1 MTSLQLLQREQL
13 VGTPLT
19 QAVTTVQ
26 YDGLM
31 KYVGA
36 ILAMVLVFVVHI
48 TVIGMVVRVHA
59 TAVSVTA
66 AAATASDTTPVA
78 TFPEI
83 HGMTDLIYFHL
94 SKGMNLCSDL
104 HQGITVVVSRW
115 DPDDMRTSP
124 SCSFSPSCGNV
135 R

>member
-1 MTSLQLLQREQL
+1 
-13 VGTPLT
+13 
-19 QAVTTVQ
+19 
-26 YDGLM
+26 M

-66 AAATASDTTPVA
+66 ATATGSDTTPVA

-94 SKGMNLCSDL
+94 SKGMSLYTKVLLWLGVGC
-104 HQGITVVVSRW
+104 GILMICVLLLLARSR
-115 DPDDMRTSP
+115 PPVET
-124 SCSFSPSCGNV
+124 
-135 R
+135 